1 MYILDDSKIN
11 GLTLWLIL
19 VTYIQE
25 KEWPKKK
32 TLIHQLTELPTN
44 RLLLTNQ
51 QRHLKQARY
60 SDPETEIK
68 QAVWRRRWQTKD
80 TDKTRQDKTRQDKQN
95 KNRRDKSFILVMD
108 SLLMQGFCGRS
119 VHTAIFSPLSSLF
132 RLEFWTKIILIEK
145 NKQKN
150 YIHRIK

>member
-19 VTYIQE
+19 ITYIQE
-25 KEWPKKK
+25 KTWPKKK

-80 TDKTRQDKTRQDKQN
+80 TDKTRQDKTRQTKQES
-95 KNRRDKSFILVMD
+95 KGQKFSYLWWIHYWCKGSAVDQSIQQFFLRCQVCFVWSFEL
-108 SLLMQGFCGRS
+108 
-119 VHTAIFSPLSSLF
+119 
-132 RLEFWTKIILIEK
+132 K
-145 NKQKN
+145 
-150 YIHRIK
+150 